1 MCIRDRLGK
10 VRGLGSAKHGAGHF
24 ITQRVSA
31 IGLIVLVPWFLIS
44 LIGAVRGGYD
54 GALAWVADPINAVLT
69 LLAVGTAL
77 YHMRLGMQVVVED
90 YITKHSTKNVLLIL
104 NTFICVV
111 LFAAAAY
118 AVLKLSLIHISEPT
132 RPY

>member
-1 MCIRDRLGK
+1 MSKQQASMRTPLGK

-31 IGLIVLVPWFLIS
+31 VALVFLVPWFLIS

-54 GALAWVADPINAVLT
+54 GALAWVSDPINAVLI
-69 LLAVGTAL
+69 LLAVGAAL

-90 YITKHSTKNVLLIL
+90 YIARHSTKAVLLIL
-104 NTFICVV
+104 NTFVCVV

-118 AVLKLSLIHISEPT
+118 AVLKIAIA
-132 RPY
+132 

>member
-1 MCIRDRLGK
+1 MSKPQQTMRTPLGK

-118 AVLKLSLIHISEPT
+118 AVLKIAIS
-132 RPY
+132 

>member
-1 MCIRDRLGK
+1 MSKESLRTPLGK

-31 IGLIVLVPWFLIS
+31 IGLLFLVPWFLIS

-54 GALAWVADPINAVLT
+54 GALAWVSDPINAVLT
-69 LLAVGTAL
+69 LLAVCAAL

-90 YITKHSTKNVLLIL
+90 YIAKHGTKNVLLVL

-111 LFAAAAY
+111 LFVAAAY
-118 AVLKLSLIHISEPT
+118 AVLKIAIS
-132 RPY
+132 

>member
-1 MCIRDRLGK
+1 MKESLRTPLGK

-31 IGLIVLVPWFLIS
+31 IGLLFLVPWFLIS
-44 LIGAVRGGYD
+44 LIGATRGGYYA
-54 GALAWVADPINAVLT
+54 ALAWASEPLNAVLT
-69 LLAVGTAL
+69 LLAVGAAL
-77 YHMRLGMQVVVED
+77 YHMRLGMQVVIED
-90 YITKHSTKNVLLIL
+90 YIAKHGTKNVLLVL

-118 AVLKLSLIHISEPT
+118 AVLKIAIS
-132 RPY
+132 

>member
-1 MCIRDRLGK
+1 MSKESLRTPLGK

-31 IGLIVLVPWFLIS
+31 IGLLFLVPWFLIS

-54 GALAWVADPINAVLT
+54 GALAWVSDPINAVLT
-69 LLAVGTAL
+69 LLAVGAAL

-90 YITKHSTKNVLLIL
+90 YIAKHGTKNVLLVL

-111 LFAAAAY
+111 FFVAAAY
-118 AVLKLSLIHISEPT
+118 AVLKIAIS
-132 RPY
+132 

>member
-1 MCIRDRLGK
+1 MAGKESIRTPLGK

-31 IGLIVLVPWFLIS
+31 IALLFLVPWFLIS

-54 GALAWVADPINAVLT
+54 GALVWVADPINAVLT

-77 YHMRLGMQVVVED
+77 YHMRLGMQVVIED
-90 YITKHSTKNVLLIL
+90 YIAKHGTRNLLLIL
-104 NTFICVV
+104 NTFICIA
-111 LFAAAAY
+111 LFATAAY
-118 AVLKLSLIHISEPT
+118 AVLKIAIAA
-132 RPY
+132 

>member
-1 MCIRDRLGK
+1 MSKQSIRTPLGQ

-31 IGLIVLVPWFLIS
+31 IALVFLVPWFLIS

-54 GALAWVADPINAVLT
+54 GALLFIADPINAVLI
-69 LLAVGTAL
+69 LLAVGAAL

-90 YITKHSTKNVLLIL
+90 YIAKNSTKTVLLIL

-111 LFAAAAY
+111 LFTAAAY
-118 AVLKLSLIHISEPT
+118 AVLKIAIA
-132 RPY
+132 

>member
-1 MCIRDRLGK
+1 MSKPQESMRTPLGK

-31 IGLIVLVPWFLIS
+31 VALVVLVPWFLVT

-54 GALAWVADPINAVLT
+54 GALVYLSDPINAVLVM
-69 LLAVGTAL
+69 LAVGASL
-77 YHMRLGMQVVVED
+77 YHMRLGMQVVIED
-90 YITKHSTKNVLLIL
+90 YIAKHSTKAVLLIL
-104 NTFICVV
+104 NTFVCVV

-118 AVLKLSLIHISEPT
+118 AVLKIAIA
-132 RPY
+132 